1 MAVGDKMLLE
11 EVTELEEKWRQPVGF
26 VNPGEKWTCIQAGG
40 GVGGVGRGQVQT
52 YMWIGV
58 TVSPAVHI
66 KDARV

>member
-1 MAVGDKMLLE
+1 MDLY
-11 EVTELEEKWRQPVGF
+11 
-26 VNPGEKWTCIQAGG
+26 PGWGG
-40 GVGGVGRGQVQT
+40 GGQVQT